1 MMEELLWVVLT
12 VVAIGLSWW
21 SRSLAYKHGIWDG
34 AFNQSLPHVRAA
46 MREYRPDC
54 FPKEPPDAP

>member
-1 MMEELLWVVLT
+1 MMEELFLIGL
-12 VVAIGLSWW
+12 AALGIGLSWW
-21 SRSLAYKHGIWDG
+21 SRRMAYKHGIWDG

-54 FPKEPPDAP
+54 FSEEPE